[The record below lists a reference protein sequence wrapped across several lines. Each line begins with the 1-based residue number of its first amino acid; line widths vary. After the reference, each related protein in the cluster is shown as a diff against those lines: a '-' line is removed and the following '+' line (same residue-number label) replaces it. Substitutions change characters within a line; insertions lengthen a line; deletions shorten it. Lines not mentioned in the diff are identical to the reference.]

1 MIDYLFSIEGLAV
14 STGLASVWFSVKE
27 RIWVYPIGLISV
39 SIYVYLSFIYGI
51 YADMGIN
58 IYYVLMSIYGWYR
71 WLQPSESGAAKEI
84 TRNSGKEWLLSIVL
98 FLLTWV
104 ILFVILQRF
113 TDSEIPLWDSLTTSL
128 AIVGMWLMAEK
139 KVEHWL
145 FWIATDLLSIPLY
158 YYKDLLLTSAQFFV
172 FTILAVIGW
181 LQWNKSLSY
190 RDQNSK
196 PIYQQ
201 NLS

>member
-98 FLLTWV
+98 FLLSWV
-104 ILFVILQRF
+104 ILFVILLRF

-158 YYKDLLLTSAQFFV
+158 YYKDLLLTSGQFFV

-181 LQWNKSLSY
+181 LQWNKSLSN
-190 RDQNSK
+190 RNQNSK
-196 PIYQQ
+196 PIHQ
-201 NLS
+201 

>member
-27 RIWVYPIGLISV
+27 RIWVFPIGLISV

-98 FLLTWV
+98 FLLSWV

-158 YYKDLLLTSAQFFV
+158 YYKNLLLTSGQFFV

-181 LQWNKSLSY
+181 LQWNKSLSN
-190 RDQNSK
+190 RNQNSK
-196 PIYQQ
+196 PIHQ
-201 NLS
+201 

>member
-98 FLLTWV
+98 FLLFWV

-145 FWIATDLLSIPLY
+145 FWIATDLLSISLY

-181 LQWNKSLSY
+181 LQWNKSLLY
-190 RDQNSK
+190 RNQNSK
-196 PIYQQ
+196 PIHRQ

>member
-98 FLLTWV
+98 FLLSLV

-158 YYKDLLLTSAQFFV
+158 YYKNLLLTSGQFFV

-181 LQWNKSLSY
+181 LQWNKSLLN
-190 RDQNSK
+190 RNQNSK
-196 PIYQQ
+196 PIHQ
-201 NLS
+201 

>member
-51 YADMGIN
+51 YADMAIN

-71 WLQPSESGAAKEI
+71 WLQPLESGEAKEI

-98 FLLTWV
+98 FLLSWV

-158 YYKDLLLTSAQFFV
+158 YYKDLLLTSGQFFV

-181 LQWNKSLSY
+181 LQWNKSLSN
-190 RDQNSK
+190 RNQNSK
-196 PIYQQ
+196 PIHQ
-201 NLS
+201 

>member
-58 IYYVLMSIYGWYR
+58 IYYVFMSIYGWYR

-98 FLLTWV
+98 LLFSWV

-158 YYKDLLLTSAQFFV
+158 YYKNLLLTSGQFFV

-181 LQWNKSLSY
+181 LQWNKSLSN
-190 RDQNSK
+190 RNQNSK
-196 PIYQQ
+196 PIHQ
-201 NLS
+201 

>member
-84 TRNSGKEWLLSIVL
+84 THNSGKEWLLSIVL
-98 FLLTWV
+98 FLLSWV

-158 YYKDLLLTSAQFFV
+158 YYKDLLLTSGQFFV

-181 LQWNKSLSY
+181 LQWNKSLSS
-190 RDQNSK
+190 RN
-196 PIYQQ
+196 
-201 NLS
+201 

>member
-14 STGLASVWFSVKE
+14 GTGLASVWFSVKE

-39 SIYVYLSFIYGI
+39 GIYVYLSFIYGI

-58 IYYVLMSIYGWYR
+58 IYYVLMSIYGWHR
-71 WLQPSESGAAKEI
+71 WLQPSESGAVKEI
-84 TRNSGKEWLLSIVL
+84 THNSRKEWLLSIVL
-98 FLLTWV
+98 FLLSWV
-104 ILFVILQRF
+104 VLFVILQRF

-139 KVEHWL
+139 KVEHWF

-158 YYKDLLLTSAQFFV
+158 YYKDLLLTSGQFFV
-172 FTILAVIGW
+172 FTVLAVMGW
-181 LQWNKSLSY
+181 LQWNKSLSN

-196 PIYQQ
+196 PIHQ
-201 NLS
+201 

>member
-27 RIWVYPIGLISV
+27 RIWVYPIGLISI

-98 FLLTWV
+98 LLLSWV

-158 YYKDLLLTSAQFFV
+158 YYKNLLLTSGQFFV

-181 LQWNKSLSY
+181 LQWNKSLSS
-190 RDQNSK
+190 RK
-196 PIYQQ
+196 
-201 NLS
+201 

>member
-58 IYYVLMSIYGWYR
+58 IYYVFMSIYGWYR

-98 FLLTWV
+98 LLLSWV

-158 YYKDLLLTSAQFFV
+158 YYKNLLLTSGQFFV

-181 LQWNKSLSY
+181 LQWNKSLSN
-190 RDQNSK
+190 RNQNSK
-196 PIYQQ
+196 PIHQ
-201 NLS
+201 

>member
-51 YADMGIN
+51 YADMAIN

-71 WLQPSESGAAKEI
+71 WLQPLESGEAKEI

-98 FLLTWV
+98 FLLSWV

-158 YYKDLLLTSAQFFV
+158 YYKDLLLTSGQFFV
-172 FTILAVIGW
+172 FTVLAVMGW
-181 LQWNKSLSY
+181 FQWNQSLSN
-190 RDQNSK
+190 RNQNSK
-196 PIYQQ
+196 LIY
-201 NLS
+201 L

>member
-51 YADMGIN
+51 YADMAIN

-71 WLQPSESGAAKEI
+71 RLQPLESGEAKEI

-98 FLLTWV
+98 FLLSWV

-158 YYKDLLLTSAQFFV
+158 YYKDLLLTSGQFFV

-181 LQWNKSLSY
+181 LQWNKSLSN
-190 RDQNSK
+190 RNQNRK
-196 PIYQQ
+196 PIHQ
-201 NLS
+201 

>member
-71 WLQPSESGAAKEI
+71 WLQPSESGEAKEI

-98 FLLTWV
+98 FLLSWV

-158 YYKDLLLTSAQFFV
+158 YYKDLLLTSGQFFV

-181 LQWNKSLSY
+181 LQWNKSLLN
-190 RDQNSK
+190 RNQNSK
-196 PIYQQ
+196 PIHQ
-201 NLS
+201 

>member
-98 FLLTWV
+98 FLLSWV

-158 YYKDLLLTSAQFFV
+158 YYKNLLLTSGQFFV

-181 LQWNKSLSY
+181 LQWNKSLSN
-190 RDQNSK
+190 RNQNSK
-196 PIYQQ
+196 PIHQ
-201 NLS
+201 

>member
-98 FLLTWV
+98 LLFSWV

-158 YYKDLLLTSAQFFV
+158 YYKDLLLTSGQFFV

-181 LQWNKSLSY
+181 LQWNKSLSN
-190 RDQNSK
+190 RNQNSK
-196 PIYQQ
+196 PIHQ
-201 NLS
+201 

>member
-71 WLQPSESGAAKEI
+71 WLQPSESGTAKEI

-98 FLLTWV
+98 FLLSWV

-158 YYKDLLLTSAQFFV
+158 YYKDLLLTSGQFFV

-181 LQWNKSLSY
+181 LQWNKSLLN
-190 RDQNSK
+190 RNQNSK
-196 PIYQQ
+196 PIHQ
-201 NLS
+201 

>member
-98 FLLTWV
+98 FLLSWV

-158 YYKDLLLTSAQFFV
+158 YYKDLLLTSGQFFV

-181 LQWNKSLSY
+181 LQWNKSLSS
-190 RDQNSK
+190 RNQNSK
-196 PIYQQ
+196 PIHQ
-201 NLS
+201 

>member
-58 IYYVLMSIYGWYR
+58 IYYVFMSIYGWYR

-98 FLLTWV
+98 LLLSWV

-158 YYKDLLLTSAQFFV
+158 YYKNLLLTSGQFFV

-181 LQWNKSLSY
+181 LQWNKSLSS
-190 RDQNSK
+190 RNQNSK
-196 PIYQQ
+196 PIHQ
-201 NLS
+201 

>member
-58 IYYVLMSIYGWYR
+58 IYYILMSIYGWYR

-98 FLLTWV
+98 FLLSWV

-158 YYKDLLLTSAQFFV
+158 YYKDLLLTSGQFFV

-181 LQWNKSLSY
+181 LQWNKSLSN
-190 RDQNSK
+190 RNQNSK
-196 PIYQQ
+196 PIHQ
-201 NLS
+201 

>member
-14 STGLASVWFSVKE
+14 STGLASVWFSVKG

-51 YADMGIN
+51 YADMAIN

-71 WLQPSESGAAKEI
+71 WLQPLESGEAKEI

-98 FLLTWV
+98 FLLSWV

-158 YYKDLLLTSAQFFV
+158 YYKDLLLTSGQFFV

-181 LQWNKSLSY
+181 LQWNKSLSN
-190 RDQNSK
+190 RNQNRK
-196 PIYQQ
+196 PIHQ
-201 NLS
+201 

>member
-58 IYYVLMSIYGWYR
+58 IYYVFMSIYGWYR
-71 WLQPSESGAAKEI
+71 WLQPSESGTAKEI

-98 FLLTWV
+98 FLLSWV

-158 YYKDLLLTSAQFFV
+158 YYKNLLLTSGQFFV

-181 LQWNKSLSY
+181 LQWNKSLSS
-190 RDQNSK
+190 RK
-196 PIYQQ
+196 
-201 NLS
+201 

>member
-71 WLQPSESGAAKEI
+71 WLQPLESGEAKEI

-98 FLLTWV
+98 FLLSWV
-104 ILFVILQRF
+104 ILFVILKRF

-158 YYKDLLLTSAQFFV
+158 YYKDLLLTSGQFFV

-181 LQWNKSLSY
+181 LQWNKSLSS
-190 RDQNSK
+190 RK
-196 PIYQQ
+196 
-201 NLS
+201 

>member
-51 YADMGIN
+51 YADMAIN

-71 WLQPSESGAAKEI
+71 WLQPLESGEAKEI

-98 FLLTWV
+98 FLLSWV

-128 AIVGMWLMAEK
+128 AILGMWLMAEK

-158 YYKDLLLTSAQFFV
+158 YYKDLLLTSGQFFV

-181 LQWNKSLSY
+181 LQWNKSLSN
-190 RDQNSK
+190 RNQNRK
-196 PIYQQ
+196 PIHQ
-201 NLS
+201 

>member
-58 IYYVLMSIYGWYR
+58 IYYVFMSIYGWYR

-98 FLLTWV
+98 LLLSWV

-158 YYKDLLLTSAQFFV
+158 YYKDLLLTSGQFFV

-181 LQWNKSLSY
+181 LQWNKSLSN
-190 RDQNSK
+190 RNQNSK
-196 PIYQQ
+196 PIHQ
-201 NLS
+201 

>member
-1 MIDYLFSIEGLAV
+1 MIDYIFSIEGLAV

-71 WLQPSESGAAKEI
+71 WLQPSESGSAKEI
-84 TRNSGKEWLLSIVL
+84 THNSRIEWLLSIVL
-98 FLLTWV
+98 FLLSWV
-104 ILFVILQRF
+104 ILFVILQKF

-158 YYKDLLLTSAQFFV
+158 YYKDLLLTSGQFFV
-172 FTILAVIGW
+172 FTILAIIGW
-181 LQWNKSLSY
+181 LQWNKSLSN
-190 RDQNSK
+190 RSQNSK
-196 PIYQQ
+196 PIHQ
-201 NLS
+201 

>member
-98 FLLTWV
+98 LLLSWV

-158 YYKDLLLTSAQFFV
+158 YYKNLLLTSGQFFV

-181 LQWNKSLSY
+181 LQWNKSLSS
-190 RDQNSK
+190 RNQNSK
-196 PIYQQ
+196 PIHQ
-201 NLS
+201 

>member
-98 FLLTWV
+98 FLLSWV

-158 YYKDLLLTSAQFFV
+158 YYKDLLLTSGQFFV

-181 LQWNKSLSY
+181 LQWNKSLSN
-190 RDQNSK
+190 RNPNSK
-196 PIYQQ
+196 PIHQ
-201 NLS
+201 

>member
-51 YADMGIN
+51 YADMAIN

-71 WLQPSESGAAKEI
+71 WLQPSERGEAKEI

-98 FLLTWV
+98 FLLSWV

-113 TDSEIPLWDSLTTSL
+113 TDSEIPLWDSITTSL

-158 YYKDLLLTSAQFFV
+158 YYKDLLLTSGQFFV

-181 LQWNKSLSY
+181 LQWNKSLSN
-190 RDQNSK
+190 RNQNRK
-196 PIYQQ
+196 PIHQ
-201 NLS
+201 

>member
-58 IYYVLMSIYGWYR
+58 IYYVFMSIYGWYR

-98 FLLTWV
+98 FLLSWV

-158 YYKDLLLTSAQFFV
+158 YYKNLLLTSGQFFV

-181 LQWNKSLSY
+181 LQWNKSLSS
-190 RDQNSK
+190 RNQNSK
-196 PIYQQ
+196 PIHQ
-201 NLS
+201 

>member
-71 WLQPSESGAAKEI
+71 WLQPSESSAFKEI
-84 TRNSGKEWLLSIVL
+84 THNSRKEWLLSIVL
-98 FLLTWV
+98 FLLSWV

-158 YYKDLLLTSAQFFV
+158 YYKDLLLTSGQFFV
-172 FTILAVIGW
+172 FTVLAVMGW
-181 LQWNKSLSY
+181 FQWNQSLLN
-190 RDQNSK
+190 RNQNSK
-196 PIYQQ
+196 LIY
-201 NLS
+201 L

>member
-58 IYYVLMSIYGWYR
+58 IYYVFMSIYGWYR

-98 FLLTWV
+98 LLLSWV

-158 YYKDLLLTSAQFFV
+158 YYKNLLLTSGQFFV

-181 LQWNKSLSY
+181 LQWNKSLSS
-190 RDQNSK
+190 RN
-196 PIYQQ
+196 
-201 NLS
+201 

>member
-51 YADMGIN
+51 YADMAIN

-71 WLQPSESGAAKEI
+71 WLQPLESGEAKEI

-98 FLLTWV
+98 FLLSWV

-158 YYKDLLLTSAQFFV
+158 YYKDLLLTSGQFFV

-181 LQWNKSLSY
+181 LQWNKSLSN
-190 RDQNSK
+190 RNQNRK
-196 PIYQQ
+196 PIHQ
-201 NLS
+201 